1 MGSKGGGTSSS
12 SGFNFG
18 TSTQTPDPAAMA
30 AYQSVLGQAQNVGQ
44 IPYQPYGGQMV
55 AGFTP
60 DQLAAFQGVR
70 ETQGI
75 SQPYIQGA
83 QGLVGQALSY
93 ADPSRFTAEELSRY
107 YNPYQQNVI
116 DATMANMREM
126 NASQQNDLTGNA
138 IMKGAMG
145 GDRVGIARAELARQQ
160 NLTNNATLA
169 GLQQQGWQNALN
181 QYNQQ
186 QQTAIGA
193 AQSGA
198 YGLGQLGSQAQQS
211 ALQGLQALLGTGGMQ
226 QALGQQQLQNA
237 YEQWQQAMGYPYQ
250 QAQWQAGITGA
261 IAPSMGGTTTS
272 MGFGSNTQQQPQP
285 SVGNQVAG
293 LGLAGLSLLPKIYK
307 DGGRVGKADG
317 GYFDVLSLPTDDP
330 GLPNV
335 WGPQGLDQIARERW
349 VSANADGE
357 LDGDAVMRADGG
369 PLNMPLSA
377 KREMYARSFVPAME
391 LSAAR
396 PSFPTAP
403 KIDVP
408 QPHGGGGDG
417 GLMGGLI
424 KGLGSLSKEQAGG
437 VKEGLGRLIGAGQPI
452 TLAGAMPGAAV
463 GDVVMPEKDI
473 GFGGIYADGGR
484 VELADGGSPYA
495 GWLDRS
501 MPTGVA
507 GSSLAPQIPSSS
519 VFEPRQSLPSPIA
532 SSQGGGG
539 MNPMM
544 LMGMMGGGGSGGMSG
559 MLPLLMMQQQQQAA
573 QAAQADADLEA
584 QRGDVLS
591 QQRSPVGYAPTSL
604 NYGQIDPMTGLY
616 SVRGWSPYYMAPYA
630 DGGAVER
637 RGYFRGAAVEDEPSD
652 DVKLNGPVLK
662 DYLVG
667 LGAKPYE
674 AALLAGNAGAESS
687 YNPATIHDSG
697 SGYGLWGHRLERLD
711 AMRKFAGSDAPDWK
725 TQAKFALQELRSR
738 PEGRMISDT
747 STPED
752 IARAGMFFERPKGF
766 SEKNPQGGL
775 GYSDRLANIRGLL
788 DGAPALA
795 YTASDASAASNEGL
809 GAIAKATAP
818 APSPAPAAAPAAS
831 SERTGLGSMWSPE
844 VQQGLLAA
852 GLGMMASRSPN
863 FGTALGEGGLRG
875 MQVYNSA
882 LENTRDAEK
891 QKLAQ
896 SRLDANQA
904 LEAAKFAEE
913 KRWHDLQARRHQ
925 AEEESKSIV
934 TQNRQR
940 EAEADRLGLQGR
952 DRTQYIVAGSLPRT
966 NDAPLTATDKKA
978 ILEADDRVAQADVA
992 IDLLSQAKR
1001 ISQQAYGGVGA
1012 GTRSAVGVNL
1022 PDWLIPDQLA
1032 SPEKSIAT
1040 QDLQNLTTQQ
1050 ALESLKAIF
1059 GGNPTEGERA
1069 ILLDIQGSV
1078 NKPDEIRQK
1087 IYDRGLE
1094 LARRRLEINRERA
1107 AELRGGEF
1115 YKPKTKETPAAP
1127 KAEDPGV
1134 TAAKPS
1140 PEPAP
1145 PRYKDGD
1152 VAINKTT
1159 GEKLVFRAGKWE
1171 KAP

>member
-18 TSTQTPDPAAMA
+18 TSTQTPDPQAMA
-30 AYQSVLGQAQNVGQ
+30 AYQTVLGQAQNVGQ

-417 GLMGGLI
+417 GLMGGLT

-437 VKEGLGRLIGAGQPI
+437 VKEGLGRLIGSGQPI

-463 GDVVMPEKDI
+463 GDVVIPEKDI

-532 SSQGGGG
+532 SSQRGGG

-573 QAAQADADLEA
+573 QAAQADADRET

-637 RGYFRGAAVEDEPSD
+637 RGYFRGAAVEDESELDVTPYLSALAKGESGGEKDPYLTVGVPSRTGD
-652 DVKLNGPVLK
+652 KPYGKYQVMGANVPVWSQEA
-662 DYLVG
+662 G
-667 LGAKPYE
+667 LGKLSPQE
-674 AALLAGNAGAESS
+674 FLS
-687 YNPATIHDSG
+687 NP
-697 SGYGLWGHRLERLD
+697 D
-711 AMRKFAGSDAPDWK
+711 AQETVARHKFGEYLRKAGSPEKAAAMWFGGPGYASHMGARDALG
-725 TQAKFALQELRSR
+725 TSI
-738 PEGRMISDT
+738 PEYMRRYT
-747 STPED
+747 SNLGSNGSPL
-752 IARAGMFFERPKGF
+752 AYAAA
-766 SEKNPQGGL
+766 EKPI
-775 GYSDRLANIRGLL
+775 RLAS
-788 DGAPALA
+788 AET
-795 YTASDASAASNEGL
+795 TANDASPL
-809 GAIAKATAP
+809 H
-818 APSPAPAAAPAAS
+818 APSPAPAAA

-896 SRLDANQA
+896 SKLDANQA

-913 KRWHDLQARRHQ
+913 KRWHDLQAKHQ
-925 AEEESKSIV
+925 QGSEELKSIGH
-934 TQNRQR
+934 QNRQR
-940 EAEADRLGLQGR
+940 EAEADRLGLEGR
-952 DRTQYIVAGSLPRT
+952 DRIQYIVAGSLPRT

-978 ILEADDRVAQADVA
+978 ILEADDRIAQAETA
-992 IDLLSQAKR
+992 IDLLSQAKN
-1001 ISQQAYGGVGA
+1001 ISKQAYGGVGA
-1012 GTRSAVGVNL
+1012 EARSNIGVNL
-1022 PDWLIPDQLA
+1022 PDWMVPDRLA
-1032 SPEKSIAT
+1032 SPDKSAAT
-1040 QDLQNLTTQQ
+1040 QDLQNITTQQ

-1069 ILLDIQGSV
+1069 ILLEIQGSV
-1078 NKPDEIRQK
+1078 GKPDAIRQK
-1087 IYDRGLE
+1087 IYDRGLG
-1094 LARRRLEINRERA
+1094 LAKKRLEINRQRA
-1107 AELRGGEF
+1107 SELRGGEF
-1115 YKPKTKETPAAP
+1115 YKPNKGES
-1127 KAEDPGV
+1127 AERRQE
-1134 TAAKPS
+1134 
-1140 PEPAP
+1140 EP
-1145 PRYKDGD
+1145 
-1152 VAINKTT
+1152 KTT
-1159 GEKLVFRAGKWE
+1159 PTEQQVTPSGPVKVNSVEEAMKLAPGTQFLTPDGKL
-1171 KAP
+1171 KVR